1 MESTPAL
8 ATLSPELILRTGRY
22 QGARRP
28 LKSPITFVGSEP
40 GCDIQLN
47 VEGVEPVHCVIGT
60 GADGPVL
67 RAWNTAE
74 VFVNGS
80 AIQACSLHH
89 GDVVQI
95 GPFEFEVRH
104 PIPLALPLE
113 ERPGASP
120 CEPISFRDL
129 RKQLIKA
136 RVAFR
141 HEKRQERQ
149 QIARERLQLAEVRD
163 AIDKKQAAIQHERD
177 RLVLLRER
185 FVQHW
190 KKRWTTERKR
200 VDRDSDRIQ
209 IDRAALEISKRDF
222 SKETEEFRVQRDAEE
237 RRFERAWRHL
247 RNAEKNIAEEQAR
260 QRASLESQQSR
271 LEERERILQSEQRAL
286 QADRELVEQRIAQ
299 LRLEAEGL
307 ETRIANL
314 RDVLVQL
321 EAKRPLPVRDV
332 ASSPEIIVPKDP
344 RETEQLGDLD
354 RLVSEVDDQRRVLLE
369 QANRLTTAREAL
381 RVEENRIASEME
393 QLGEQLRS
401 WEEHLVN
408 RDRETARE
416 EASLENERTNLQ
428 HLRDRLDAWQARLEA
443 RNLELS
449 GEVSRLESDLQQR
462 MRQNER
468 REMVLADL
476 YRRWSDRRLAEI
488 EQLRTEHR
496 RCTKQRMAWR
506 RQQSR
511 TERFER
517 HLLQRQRDLAEESLV
532 LEQTRLRFLAATDD
546 PAVVTKQL
554 ERLKHRYHR
563 VNGKRDALINNRW
576 EMLHV
581 ERKEL
586 ARLIAQTGKRI
597 EQSAALEREIA
608 DRLASTE
615 RREQNLLERETSL
628 VEAESTWKVQRE
640 SFHRECGG
648 LRDEIERLAGLLL
661 EARAEEA
668 APLVR
673 AA

>member
-8 ATLSPELILRTGRY
+8 ATMSPELILRTGRY

-28 LKSPITFVGSEP
+28 LKTPITFVGSEP

-47 VEGVEPVHCVIGT
+47 VDGVEPVHCVIATGT
-60 GADGPVL
+60 DGPVL

-80 AIQACSLHH
+80 AIQACSLLH

-95 GPFEFEVRH
+95 GPFEFEVRN
-104 PIPLALPLE
+104 PVPMALPLE
-113 ERPGASP
+113 DMPGAPSR
-120 CEPISFRDL
+120 EPVSFRDF
-129 RKQLIKA
+129 RKQLNKA
-136 RVAFR
+136 RLAFR
-141 HEKRQERQ
+141 HEKRQERR
-149 QIARERLQLAEVRD
+149 QIARERLQLAEIRD
-163 AIDKKQAAIQHERD
+163 EIDKKQAAIQYERD
-177 RLVLLRER
+177 RLLQLRER

-190 KKRWTTERKR
+190 KKRWTAERKR
-200 VDRDSDRIQ
+200 VDRESDRIQ
-209 IDRAALEISKRDF
+209 HDRAVLEISKRDL
-222 SKETEEFRVQRDAEE
+222 SKETEEFRAHRDAEE

-260 QRASLESQQSR
+260 QQASLDLQQSR
-271 LEERERILQSEQRAL
+271 LDERQAEQNAL
-286 QADRELVEQRIAQ
+286 QADRMLVERRVAQ

-314 RDVLVQL
+314 RGVMVRL
-321 EAKRPLPVRDV
+321 EAERPIPVRDV
-332 ASSPEIIVPKDP
+332 ASSPDLVTANNP
-344 RETEQLGDLD
+344 RETEQRVDLD
-354 RLVSEVDDQRRVLLE
+354 QLVSEVDDQRRVLLE

-393 QLGEQLRS
+393 QIGEQLHS
-401 WEEHLVN
+401 WEKHLID
-408 RDRETARE
+408 RDREAADE
-416 EASLENERTNLQ
+416 EASLESERTNLQ
-428 HLRDRLDAWQARLEA
+428 HMRDRLDAWQARLEA

-462 MRQNER
+462 MRQIER
-468 REMVLADL
+468 REMVLGDL

-496 RCTKQRMAWR
+496 RCSKQRMAWR

-511 TERFER
+511 TERFKR
-517 HLLQRQRDLAEESLV
+517 RLLQRQRDLAEESLV
-532 LEQTRLRFLAATDD
+532 LEQTRLQFLAATDD
-546 PAVVTKQL
+546 PAVVTRHL

-563 VNGKRDALINNRW
+563 VSGKRDAMVEKRW
-576 EMLHV
+576 EMLHI

-608 DRLASTE
+608 DRLAGTE

-628 VEAESTWKVQRE
+628 VEAESAWRAQRE
-640 SFHRECGG
+640 SFQRECGG

-661 EARAEEA
+661 EARTKEPT
-668 APLVR
+668 PLVR